1 MVREV
6 TLDDLMKH
14 PHERRKAL
22 DCMPLLLKR
31 NNILLMTPARETP
44 LRIDDEVLMCGLS
57 RAASWMLW
65 LVANENALKYVIS
78 GEEGGGYVWK
88 HWVRQYLGQ

>member
-1 MVREV
+1 
-6 TLDDLMKH
+6 MKH
-14 PHERRKAL
+14 PHERRKSL

-31 NNILLMTPARETP
+31 NDSLIMTPAGETT

-65 LVANENALKYVIS
+65 LVANDNALRYVVS

-88 HWVRQYLGQ
+88 HWVRQHLGK